1 MKKYYGLAGFIL
13 PGVFIYSL
21 FFVLPCL
28 AGLGLSFTDWNGV
41 TPEFNF
47 TGLAN
52 YTKLVTAD
60 TIFHTAF
67 ANNIRYML
75 FAVVFQTLFSLGFS
89 LFLIRN
95 TRLNVFYRVL
105 FFLPTVIASV
115 SIAFIWTFV
124 YDPSLGM
131 LNIVLDKLGLS
142 FLIQS
147 WLGDRSIAIY
157 SLAVIQVWAHTGQVM
172 VIFIAG
178 LQGIPE
184 SLKEVARIEGAGW
197 WQRFRHVTW
206 PLLAPAATIVVA
218 YTTLQTFKAFDL
230 VLATTNGGPSY
241 ATEILSM
248 FLYHQAFNNF
258 KFGYASASAVLY
270 LLIVASITL
279 VQFRLLNANK
289 VRQ

>member
-1 MKKYYGLAGFIL
+1 M

>member
-1 MKKYYGLAGFIL
+1 M

-89 LFLIRN
+89 LLLIRN